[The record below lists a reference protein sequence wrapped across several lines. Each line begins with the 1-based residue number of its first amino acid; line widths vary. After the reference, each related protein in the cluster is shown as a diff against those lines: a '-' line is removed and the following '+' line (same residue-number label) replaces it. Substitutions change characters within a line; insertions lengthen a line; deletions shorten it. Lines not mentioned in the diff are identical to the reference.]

1 MPCLPNATLSNNGNV
16 PGITLWVRKMLSYMI
31 STKNYVFV
39 QNIVKISSGENILN
53 FPFFGATSFSNKPN
67 LGLKVQL
74 KVQNNDLSITI
85 THVNTESSRLKEYQL

>member
-1 MPCLPNATLSNNGNV
+1 
-16 PGITLWVRKMLSYMI
+16 MLSYMI

-67 LGLKVQL
+67 LSLKVQL

-85 THVNTESSRLKEYQL
+85 THVNTESS